1 MGFVGRRELGTGP
14 PCSAPLALPAHL
26 SLAPEPLPGDGQ
38 LYPERTSA
46 DRQWAGS
53 SLGHL
58 GSLTMFLA
66 HPYFF
71 QTTRWGKSDL
81 EGGPGLILKPLTSHP
96 EPGYGFYLSQESG
109 QVKGDKLLPLSHL
122 QLMLM
127 HLPLLQVN

>member
-1 MGFVGRRELGTGP
+1 MGFVGRRELGTGR
-14 PCSAPLALPAHL
+14 PCSAPLAIPAHL
-26 SLAPEPLPGDGQ
+26 PLPPEPLPGDGQ
-38 LYPERTSA
+38 LYPERNSA

-53 SLGHL
+53 PLGHL

-96 EPGYGFYLSQESG
+96 GPGYGF
-109 QVKGDKLLPLSHL
+109 
-122 QLMLM
+122 
-127 HLPLLQVN
+127 